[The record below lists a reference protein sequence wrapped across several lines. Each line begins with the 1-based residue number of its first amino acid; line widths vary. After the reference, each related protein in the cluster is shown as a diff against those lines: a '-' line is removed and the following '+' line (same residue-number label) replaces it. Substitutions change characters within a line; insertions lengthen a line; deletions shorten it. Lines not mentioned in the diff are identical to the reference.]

1 MCIAPFRGFS
11 ALVSFLKRNNLGRQ
25 RTGRWRSDRSGTERG
40 MAFLMTRF
48 MGNIQVYV
56 LFFLKK
62 GAQCLELS
70 LKMVCF
76 N

>member
-11 ALVSFLKRNNLGRQ
+11 AFVSFLKRNNLGRQ

-56 LFFLKK
+56 LFFS
-62 GAQCLELS
+62 EERLS
-70 LKMVCF
+70 MSRIVTKNGLF
-76 N
+76 

>member
-1 MCIAPFRGFS
+1 MCIAPFRAFS

-25 RTGRWRSDRSGTERG
+25 RTGRWRSDRSGTVRG

-56 LFFLKK
+56 PFF
-62 GAQCLELS
+62 
-70 LKMVCF
+70 
-76 N
+76 

>member
-40 MAFLMTRF
+40 TAFLMTRF

-56 LFFLKK
+56 LFFS
-62 GAQCLELS
+62 EERLS
-70 LKMVCF
+70 MSRIVTKNGLL
-76 N
+76 

>member
-56 LFFLKK
+56 LFFS
-62 GAQCLELS
+62 EERLS
-70 LKMVCF
+70 MSRIVSKNGLF
-76 N
+76 

>member
-56 LFFLKK
+56 LFFS
-62 GAQCLELS
+62 EERLS
-70 LKMVCF
+70 MSRIVTKNGLF
-76 N
+76 

>member
-1 MCIAPFRGFS
+1 MCIVPFRGFS

-56 LFFLKK
+56 LFFS
-62 GAQCLELS
+62 EERLS
-70 LKMVCF
+70 MSRIVTKNGLF
-76 N
+76 